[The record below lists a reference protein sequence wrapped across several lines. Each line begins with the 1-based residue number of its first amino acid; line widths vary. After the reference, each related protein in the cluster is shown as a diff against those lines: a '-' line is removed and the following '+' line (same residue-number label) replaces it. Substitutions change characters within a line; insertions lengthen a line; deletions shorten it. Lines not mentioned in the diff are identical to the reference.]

1 MGLVLLWNRLIDLSN
16 KDITGKHAENILGK
30 AGIALNKNMVP
41 FDRRSP
47 FVTSG
52 IRVGTPAL
60 TTRGMGETEMR
71 KVVQWIDSAISDP
84 DNDQLLTSIR
94 SDVEA
99 LCSNFPIY
107 EH

>member
-1 MGLVLLWNRLIDLSN
+1 M
-16 KDITGKHAENILGK
+16 GK

-71 KVVQWIDSAISDP
+71 QVVQWIDKAIRNSE
-84 DNDQLLTSIR
+84 NDECLNRVR

-99 LCSNFPIY
+99 LCLNFPIY

>member
-1 MGLVLLWNRLIDLSN
+1 
-16 KDITGKHAENILGK
+16 
-30 AGIALNKNMVP
+30 
-41 FDRRSP
+41 
-47 FVTSG
+47 
-52 IRVGTPAL
+52 
-60 TTRGMGETEMR
+60 MR

>member
-1 MGLVLLWNRLIDLSN
+1 M
-16 KDITGKHAENILGK
+16 GK

-60 TTRGMGETEMR
+60 TTRGMGEAEMR
-71 KVVQWIDSAISDP
+71 KVVQWSDRAISDP
-84 DNDQLLTSIR
+84 DNDQLLSRIR